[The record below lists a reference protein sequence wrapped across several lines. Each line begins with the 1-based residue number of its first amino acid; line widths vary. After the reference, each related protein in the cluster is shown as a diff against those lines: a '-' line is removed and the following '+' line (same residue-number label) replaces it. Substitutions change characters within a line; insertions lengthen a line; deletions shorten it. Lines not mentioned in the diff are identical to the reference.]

1 MATASNIRLKRQR
14 DSQLPAAPHTG
25 LSLDDLPF
33 PAALLDHNGA
43 IVQANEEWDTPREST
58 WQWTG
63 SLQPFPPERRA
74 ALMAGIERVLDRL
87 QDRYEQDYGGPEH
100 PRRVT
105 VSACADGALIFHQ
118 ALAPSAPAVP
128 DREARELEG
137 ADLMLAGVAHDF
149 ANLLTL
155 ITGHCALLLNR
166 VGAKDPLRPGLE
178 EIRSAVRHASQ
189 LTAQMLGFLRG
200 QAEQPKELD
209 LNALVVS
216 LQGMLSPIIGKSVR
230 FQTTLAANLG
240 KVVMNAGQ
248 MEQVAM
254 NLILNARDAMP
265 DGGCIRIETS
275 SLQLDAPTAR
285 TLGVPPGPCVTLSI
299 SDTGHGIDARV
310 MEHLFEPFFTTK
322 DKGKGTGLGLSTVQA
337 ILKRYGGDIRVS
349 SAPGEGATFTVCL
362 PCARQTGSAEFPNST
377 V

>member
-1 MATASNIRLKRQR
+1 
-14 DSQLPAAPHTG
+14 
-25 LSLDDLPF
+25 LPF

-43 IVQANEEWDTPREST
+43 IVQANREWDTPRENT
-58 WQWTG
+58 WRWAG
-63 SLQPFPPERRA
+63 SLPYFSPERRA
-74 ALMAGIERVLDRL
+74 ELTTGIERVLDHL
-87 QDRYEQDYGGPEH
+87 QDRYVQDYGGPEH
-100 PRRVT
+100 PRRVI
-105 VSACADGALIFHQ
+105 VSACAGGALILHH
-118 ALAPSAPAVP
+118 ALAPSTPAGP
-128 DREARELEG
+128 DKQAQKSGDAGL
-137 ADLMLAGVAHDF
+137 LVAGVAHDF

-178 EIRSAVRHASQ
+178 EIRSAVQHASQ
-189 LTAQMLGFLRG
+189 LTAQLLGFLRG
-200 QAEQPKELD
+200 QTEQPKELD
-209 LNALVVS
+209 LNALVVN
-216 LQGMLSPIIGKSVR
+216 LQGMLGPILGESVQ
-230 FQTTLAANLG
+230 FQTTLAANLA
-240 KVVMNAGQ
+240 KVVVDPSQ
-248 MEQVAM
+248 MEQVVM

-265 DGGCIRIETS
+265 TGGCIRIETS
-275 SLQLDAPTAR
+275 SLHLDEATAR

-299 SDTGHGIDARV
+299 SDTGHGIDARA

-362 PCARQTGSAEFPNST
+362 PCVRRTAGAEFPNST